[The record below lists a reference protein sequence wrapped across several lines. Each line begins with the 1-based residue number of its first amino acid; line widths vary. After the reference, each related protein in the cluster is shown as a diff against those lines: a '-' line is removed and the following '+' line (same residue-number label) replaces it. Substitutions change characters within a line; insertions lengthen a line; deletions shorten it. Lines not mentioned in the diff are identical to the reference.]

1 MTESLMDRFGLDDKT
16 KEFAKSVF
24 RKAKNSKR
32 SIDDDFKE
40 VAKLIGFE
48 QTISQSFVGGLFE
61 IVKAN
66 GRKTNELQLRFLLG
80 LRKDSN
86 YNLERFNPGL
96 KMVTNRRRK

>member
-16 KEFAKSVF
+16 KEFAKNVF

-48 QTISQSFVGGLFE
+48 QTIAQSLSADSSKSSKQMVGRPMNYNLNFSLE
-61 IVKAN
+61 
-66 GRKTNELQLRFLLG
+66 
-80 LRKDSN
+80 LRKD
-86 YNLERFNPGL
+86 
-96 KMVTNRRRK
+96 